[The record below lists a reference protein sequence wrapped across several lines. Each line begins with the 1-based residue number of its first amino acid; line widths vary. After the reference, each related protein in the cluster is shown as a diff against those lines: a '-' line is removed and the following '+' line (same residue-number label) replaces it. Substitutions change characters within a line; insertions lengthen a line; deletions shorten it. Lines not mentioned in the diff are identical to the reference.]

1 MSQGITPPQQSR
13 APVRRDRELQEFR
26 HDAYRA
32 KVKYAEPT
40 VCPDC
45 HAVYSTGRWQWL
57 DAPEDASEQ
66 RCPAC
71 QRAHDH
77 LPAGY
82 LALSGQFLA
91 EHHGEI
97 MNLIQNIAERA
108 RAEHPIKQIIDI
120 ADEAA
125 DSVLVSTAETHLARE
140 LGEAIHRAYK
150 GGELDYHYNS
160 GDDQLRVSWKH

>member
-1 MSQGITPPQQSR
+1 MSQGISPQPSK
-13 APVRRDRELQEFR
+13 APQRRDRELQEFR
-26 HDAYRA
+26 PDAYRS
-32 KVKYAEPT
+32 KTKYAEPT

-45 HAVYSTGRWQWL
+45 QAVYHAGRWQWL
-57 DAPEDASEQ
+57 SPPADAEAQ

-77 LPAGY
+77 YPAGY
-82 LALSGQFLA
+82 LSLSGKFLA

-97 MNLIQNIAERA
+97 MQLIQNIADRA
-108 RAEHPIKQIIDI
+108 RAEHPIKKIIDI
-120 ADEAA
+120 DEEAV
-125 DSVLVSTAETHLARE
+125 DSVLVSTAEIHLARE

-160 GDDQLRVSWKH
+160 GDNLLRVTWKH

>member
-1 MSQGITPPQQSR
+1 MSQGITPPQHSK
-13 APVRRDRELQEFR
+13 APTRRDREIQEFR

-32 KVKYAEPT
+32 KAKYAEPT

-45 HAVYSTGRWQWL
+45 HAVFSAGRWQWL
-57 DAPEDASEQ
+57 DTPEDASEQ

-77 LPAGY
+77 FPAGF
-82 LALSGQFLA
+82 LSLSGPFLT

-97 MNLIQNIAERA
+97 MQLVRNIAEREC
-108 RAEHPIKQIIDI
+108 AEHPIKKIIEVEKEGDG
-120 ADEAA
+120 
-125 DSVLVSTAETHLARE
+125 VLICTAETHLARE
-140 LGEAIHRAYK
+140 LGEAVHRAYK